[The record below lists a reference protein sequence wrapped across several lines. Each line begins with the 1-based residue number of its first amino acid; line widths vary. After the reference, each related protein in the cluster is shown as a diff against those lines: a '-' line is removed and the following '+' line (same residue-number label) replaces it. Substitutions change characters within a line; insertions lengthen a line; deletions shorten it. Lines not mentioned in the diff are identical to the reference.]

1 MWGMGWVRPRGR
13 SPCSRSAAPPAQL
26 WMMNNDSALTRL
38 LVTGQVRS
46 TLARNVPE
54 GRRVSVRGL
63 WAIALTGSQ
72 RNPDWPGYTETG
84 ELKDLG
90 RAVQKRAARCSLLQG
105 KTHADGGGW
114 EGIKG
119 KEDKN

>member
-1 MWGMGWVRPRGR
+1 MRP
-13 SPCSRSAAPPAQL
+13 
-26 WMMNNDSALTRL
+26 
-38 LVTGQVRS
+38 

-54 GRRVSVRGL
+54 GRRVSARGL

-72 RNPDWPGYTETG
+72 GNPDWPGYTVTG

-90 RAVQKRAARCSLLQG
+90 RAVQKRVALLQG